1 MKVVV
6 CGDSFCAPDHDH
18 PGYHFSELLDG
29 DVTNLARQG
38 ASNSAIFCQFSEA
51 LQMRPDVIVYGM
63 TDPSRMLAPN
73 PARDKTQWTT
83 PNVLE
88 NIRYGAHDGF
98 PTHVQNK
105 YAGNERAPFIS
116 HTIDTLVTNR
126 QVFEGP
132 REVVEAIK
140 QYHAY
145 LFDHDA
151 QDWFDREMYQ
161 GYCARAKLQKIATI
175 SLHDECKFLYEHAWT
190 YQGEFSGSFHTD
202 AETQKSV
209 AQVLQELIDVYR
221 MA

>member
-29 DVTNLARQG
+29 AVINLARQG

-51 LQMRPDVIVYGM
+51 LQMHPDVIVYGM

-73 PARDKTQWTT
+73 PARNKTQWTT
-83 PNVLE
+83 PNVLK
-88 NIRYGAHDGF
+88 NIRYDVNDGY
-98 PTHVQNK
+98 PTHEQIK
-105 YAGNERAPFIS
+105 HAGNEHAPFVS
-116 HTIDTLVTNR
+116 HTIDMLVTDRN
-126 QVFEGP
+126 VLKGP
-132 REVVEAIK
+132 REVIDAIK

-145 LFDHDA
+145 LFNHDM
-151 QDWFDREMYQ
+151 QDWFDREMYK
-161 GYCARAKLQKIATI
+161 GYCARAELQNIKII

-190 YQGEFSGSFHTD
+190 YQGEFSSSFHSD

-209 AQVLQELIDVYR
+209 AQVLQEIIDGS
-221 MA
+221 

>member
-6 CGDSFCAPDHDH
+6 CGDSFCAPSQDY
-18 PGYHFSELLDG
+18 PGYHFSELLDD

-38 ASNSAIFCQFSEA
+38 ASNSAIFCQFNEA
-51 LQMRPDVIVYGM
+51 LRMHPDVIVYGM

-73 PARDKTQWTT
+73 PACIKTQWTT
-83 PNVLE
+83 PNVLK
-88 NIRYGAHDGF
+88 NIRYGSADGF
-98 PTHVQNK
+98 PTHEQNK
-105 YAGNERAPFIS
+105 HAGDEHAPFIS

-126 QVFEGP
+126 QVLEGT
-132 REVVEAIK
+132 REVVDAIK

-151 QDWFDREMYQ
+151 QDWFDREMYH

-190 YQGEFSGSFHTD
+190 YQGKFSSSFHTD
-202 AETQKSV
+202 AETQKLV
-209 AQVLQELIDVYR
+209 AQTLQEIINGS
-221 MA
+221 